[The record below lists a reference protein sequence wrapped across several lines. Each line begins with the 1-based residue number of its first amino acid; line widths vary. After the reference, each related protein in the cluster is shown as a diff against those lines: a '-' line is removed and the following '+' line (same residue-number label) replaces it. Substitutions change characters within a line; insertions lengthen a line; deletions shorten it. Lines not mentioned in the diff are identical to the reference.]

1 MPEPTVFFAE
11 PPAGYTIRRLEHD
24 DAPGVVACVRQIYGD
39 SYVHP
44 ELYDAEAIV
53 RLNASGELLSVVT
66 LDSRGQVV
74 GHYALE
80 RPDLGDLAETGE
92 ALVLPEHR
100 HHQLMEAMRTL
111 LEAEARKLSLRGL
124 FGNVV
129 TNHVFSQRV
138 VERFGELPCA
148 VSFGWSPRSFHNLA
162 QSLTQRMSEIVFFK
176 FLQSTSSTVAYL
188 PPRQAAICQRIYA
201 QFGVSVESP
210 ADHEVSQS
218 GEIDVGY
225 RPTLQ
230 RAMLRVRT
238 VGTDSAAQI
247 RLHKQS
253 LLAAGAEAIFLE
265 LPLAQPG
272 TPDLCEQAEA
282 GGFFFSGIGPGFAAD
297 GDVLRLQHTATDLD
311 VSQIQVEHP
320 FAKELVGYVA
330 DERERANATADQTA
344 IVAR

>member
-1 MPEPTVFFAE
+1 MAETSVLSIE
-11 PPAGYTIRRLEHD
+11 PPAGYAIRRLEPV

-39 SYVHP
+39 SYVHS
-44 ELYDAEAIV
+44 ELYDADAIV
-53 RLNASGELLSVVT
+53 GLNVSGELLSVVT
-66 LDSRGQVV
+66 LDSQGKVV

-111 LEAEARKLSLRGL
+111 LEAEARKLALRGL
-124 FGNVV
+124 YGNVV

-148 VSFGWSPRSFHNLA
+148 VSLGWSPRSFHNLA

-176 FLQSTSSTVAYL
+176 FVQPPAKTVAYL
-188 PPRQAAICQRIYA
+188 PPRHEAICRRIYS
-201 QFGVSVESP
+201 QFEVAAESP
-210 ADHEVSQS
+210 ASQRALS
-218 GEIDVGY
+218 EIGQIEIDY

-238 VGTDSAAQI
+238 IGSDSAAQI
-247 RLHKQS
+247 GSQLKT

-272 TPDLCEQAEA
+272 TPALCEQAEA
-282 GGFFFSGIGPGFAAD
+282 AGFFFSGICPGFAAD
-297 GDVLRLQHTATDLD
+297 GDVLRLQHVATDLD

-320 FAKELVGYVA
+320 FATELVEYVA
-330 DERERANATADQTA
+330 NERER
-344 IVAR
+344 VVG